1 MHCWGITLP
10 GKIVEYGTIKSGCV
24 EGIGIDSPQRLF
36 SVWAKKSVVTP
47 PANDEP
53 AEKSPVR
60 SASVGTATVSDEV
73 PFRIRSPSKVRKKN
87 VLFFLRGPPNVAPN
101 WFCR

>member
-1 MHCWGITLP
+1 MHCCGITLL
-10 GKIVEYGTIKSGCV
+10 GKIVEYSTIPFGCV
-24 EGIGIDSPQRLF
+24 EGIGIDRPHLLF

-47 PANDEP
+47 PANCEL

-60 SASVGTATVSDEV
+60 SASVGTPTVSDDV
-73 PFRIRSPSKVRKKN
+73 PFRIRSPSKVRKKK
-87 VLFFLRGPPNVAPN
+87 VLSFLMGPPNVAPN